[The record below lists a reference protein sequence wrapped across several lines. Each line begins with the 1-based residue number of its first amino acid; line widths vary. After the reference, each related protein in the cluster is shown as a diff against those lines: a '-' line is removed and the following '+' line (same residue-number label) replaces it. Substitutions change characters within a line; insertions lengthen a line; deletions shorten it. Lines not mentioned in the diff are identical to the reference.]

1 MDNKPHTTTKDKD
14 TRDCEHCGV
23 PYTPKVKWQK
33 YCNNNGQ
40 CRMAAFRIKQLLS
53 QPQILE
59 EIRKLKEEN
68 KKIKERLGIE

>member
-1 MDNKPHTTTKDKD
+1 
-14 TRDCEHCGV
+14 
-23 PYTPKVKWQK
+23 
-33 YCNNNGQ
+33 
-40 CRMAAFRIKQLLS
+40 MAAFRIKQLLS